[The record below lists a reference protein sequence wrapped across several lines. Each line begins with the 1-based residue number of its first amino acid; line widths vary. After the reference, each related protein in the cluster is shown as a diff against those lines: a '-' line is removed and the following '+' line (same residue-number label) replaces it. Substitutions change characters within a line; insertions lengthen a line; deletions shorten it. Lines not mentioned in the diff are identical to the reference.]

1 MDELQIRAKLHSMW
15 TPEMFDVFEDNLRNL
30 FQGVEMPEAEKE
42 KMIADVRQRAMAG
55 VLPRW

>member
-1 MDELQIRAKLHSMW
+1 MW